1 MKGNAIIKS
10 FSPAWF
16 TMVMGTGS
24 LANIFYLWRE
34 HWLPGK
40 NLGIILGALNAVL
53 FLLILVPWIIRWFS
67 HFAQLKKELDHP
79 VTGNFFVT
87 MPLAAIILGSNFAL
101 MGGAF
106 FGKSIVYFC
115 SLAWLIG
122 VIGALLFGTYAGYN
136 LMRKERIEPA
146 ETNFAWLI
154 PPVGSMAV
162 PLIGTPL
169 IKLLAANS
177 PFFAR
182 EVFLINVIFFGVG
195 FFLFIFIGA
204 IVFTRLALHA
214 LPPMAF
220 TPTFWIPLGPIGV
233 AAISLM
239 GLADTAKALGLL
251 ASNDL
256 VYFTATIIWGAGL
269 WFLGLALLITLRNIR
284 KERMPFTLS
293 WWAYIFPLGAY
304 TMATLKVAAY
314 YGSTLAIV
322 YALLLTL
329 LLTGLW
335 GMNSILTFVGI
346 QNASLLLPH
355 EHSKAAVDASSSGIG
370 EG

>member
-1 MKGNAIIKS
+1 VKGNGIIKH

-24 LANIFYLWRE
+24 LANIFYLWGDR
-34 HWLPGK
+34 WLPGK
-40 NLGIILGALNAVL
+40 NIGIILGALNALL
-53 FLLILVPWIIRWFS
+53 FLFILVPWIVRWFT

-106 FGKSIVYFC
+106 FGTSLLYFC
-115 SLAWLIG
+115 SSAWLIG
-122 VIGALLFGTYAGYN
+122 TIGSLIFGTYAGYN
-136 LMRKERIEPA
+136 LVRKEKIEPS

-169 IKLLAANS
+169 VKLLAANS
-177 PFFAR
+177 PIFAR
-182 EVFLINVIFFGVG
+182 EVFIINTAFFGLG
-195 FFLFIFIGA
+195 FFLFLFIGA
-204 IVFTRLALHA
+204 IVFTRLAVHA
-214 LPPMAF
+214 LPAPAF

-251 ASNDL
+251 ASNEL
-256 VYFTATIIWGAGL
+256 VYYTATVIWGAGL
-269 WFLGLALLITLRNIR
+269 WFLGIAVLITCRNFA
-284 KERMPFTLS
+284 KENIPFTLS
-293 WWAYIFPLGAY
+293 WWAFIFPLGAY
-304 TMATLKVAAY
+304 TMATLKLAGY
-314 YGSTLAIV
+314 YASSLTFA
-322 YALLLTL
+322 YALALTILLVA
-329 LLTGLW
+329 LW
-335 GMNSILTFVGI
+335 AMNSIHTFFGI
-346 QNASLLLPH
+346 LNRSLLLPH
-355 EHSKAAVDASSSGIG
+355 GQPK